1 MTLALKGIHHLTAI
15 TADAPG
21 NLRFY
26 TEVLGLR
33 LVKKTVNQ
41 DDTSAYHLFYADGK
55 ATPGT
60 DITFFDWPAQP
71 ETRGNHAVSQTGL
84 RVAGRASLDYWHARL
99 TEAGAK
105 TGEIVELDGRASL
118 DFEDP
123 EGQRLRL
130 IDDGGAGE
138 ANPWDASS
146 VPAAHQIR
154 GLGPITM
161 AVPDLA
167 RTAPVLTEVMNMR
180 EVRTYEADG
189 ASVHVFEMGEGGPAA
204 ELHVAVDPSLPAA
217 GQGAG
222 GVHHVAFRAA
232 DTEELRAWTERVRGF
247 RVPSSGEVER
257 YYFRSLYFRE
267 PNGVLF
273 EIATDGPGF
282 AVDEPMES
290 LGESLS
296 LPPFLEAKRAQI
308 EARLKPL
315 DR

>member
-71 ETRGNHAVSQTGL
+71 ETRGNHAVSRTGL

-99 TEAGAK
+99 TEAGVA

-217 GQGAG
+217 GQGAV
-222 GVHHVAFRAA
+222 VHHRH
-232 DTEELRAWTERVRGF
+232 
-247 RVPSSGEVER
+247 
-257 YYFRSLYFRE
+257 SL
-267 PNGVLF
+267 
-273 EIATDGPGF
+273 
-282 AVDEPMES
+282 
-290 LGESLS
+290 
-296 LPPFLEAKRAQI
+296 
-308 EARLKPL
+308 
-315 DR
+315 